1 MKAPKYSQQGKLIGE
16 IELPNA
22 LFGTGISTGAIYD
35 AIKSENANK
44 RQGTHSTKDKSEV
57 RGGGKKPW
65 AQKGTGR
72 ARQGSSRAPH
82 WVGGGI
88 IHGPKPRDYS
98 SSLSRNVKK
107 KAVLSILNKKAEE
120 SRIKIIE
127 DINPESYSTK
137 AIFGILKNMEVS
149 DKGNVGFLV
158 TGENQFLKRSTRN
171 IPFLKYVNSKRIVCR
186 DILYNNN
193 LIISESAI
201 QEILSQYGKGEA
213 KV

>member
-1 MKAPKYSQQGKLIGE
+1 MKAQKYSKEGKLIGE
-16 IELPNA
+16 VNLPDG
-22 LFGTGISTGAIYD
+22 LFATGVSSGAIYD
-35 AIKSENANK
+35 AIKAENANA

-98 SSLSRNVKK
+98 SNLSSNVKK
-107 KAVLSILNKKAEE
+107 KAVLSILNKKADE

-127 DINPESYSTK
+127 DITPEAYSTK
-137 AIFGILKNMEVS
+137 TIFNILKNMEIS
-149 DKGNVGFLV
+149 DKGNVGFVV

-171 IPFLKYVNSKRIVCR
+171 IPFLKYVNAKRVVCR
-186 DILYNNN
+186 DILYNNS
-193 LIISESAI
+193 LVISESA
-201 QEILSQYGKGEA
+201 LNDMLAQYGKGES
-213 KV
+213 K

>member
-1 MKAPKYSQQGKLIGE
+1 MKAQKYSNEGKLIGE
-16 IELPNA
+16 IDLPDN
-22 LFGTGISTGAIYD
+22 LFSTGVSTGAIYD
-35 AIKSENANK
+35 AIKAENANL
-44 RQGTHSTKDKSEV
+44 RQGTHSTKDRSEV

-98 SSLSRNVKK
+98 SNLSRNVKK

-120 SRIKIIE
+120 SRIKVIQ
-127 DINPESYSTK
+127 DLNPETFSTK
-137 AIFGILKNMEVS
+137 SIFQVLKNMEIS
-149 DKGNVGFLV
+149 EKGNVGLV
-158 TGENQFLKRSTRN
+158 VNGENLFLKRSTRN

-193 LIISESAI
+193 LVISESALNEMI
-201 QEILSQYGKGEA
+201 EQYAKGDS
-213 KV
+213 K

>member
-1 MKAPKYSQQGKLIGE
+1 MKAQKYSKDGKLVGE
-16 IELPNA
+16 IELPEN
-22 LFGTGISTGAIYD
+22 LFSTGVSTGAIYD
-35 AIKSENANK
+35 AIKAENANL
-44 RQGTHSTKDKSEV
+44 RQGTHSTKDRSEV

-120 SRIKIIE
+120 ARIKVIE
-127 DINPESYSTK
+127 DINPETFSTK
-137 AIFGILKNMEVS
+137 AIFEILKNMEIS
-149 DKGNVGFLV
+149 DKGNVGLV
-158 TGENQFLKRSTRN
+158 VAGENQFLKKSTSN

-186 DILYNNN
+186 DILYNNS
-193 LIISESAI
+193 LVISESALNEMI
-201 QEILSQYGKGEA
+201 DQYGKGEG
-213 KV
+213 K